1 MGPDPSESFRELRP
15 VCIKL
20 SREPT
25 PQSIRNLDS
34 KLASVNPVHLS
45 QLVEYVL
52 FPLKLALQSPNATCE
67 IQELCVRCIETLF
80 SRAHVYQSGTF
91 EEMFNYLCML
101 VSSRE
106 GGPGQIADK
115 PEELKLAVVS
125 CLSRLIQST
134 SLVIKAAFFS
144 PRCLP
149 ILGHSVSIL
158 LALSENEK
166 AKNLKL
172 SALGCLS
179 NLACCAGENI
189 VCRPRSVGSLEQE
202 EDREALENAVKDSVA
217 LTFASFIPG
226 ISISLCRVITGDSK
240 QGHAVIVQA
249 IDLWGDI
256 LSLVMNDKHMP
267 SKPSDSEDVI
277 SQLTSLVTEA
287 QSTGVQARGVQ
298 ENKEADISDS
308 NPEKLEKLPSL
319 KVNRTVKWF
328 CDTSSKLRILIERLS
343 TISAY
348 PNWKVRLSLAKFC
361 DKLLTDCMDSLQ
373 SCVSTVVDLLVGLSE
388 DDYSQVASLSKT
400 VLQKLSGRLGSGKQ
414 LCYPNTDWNANA
426 SAGPNASP
434 GWWEGGGGL
443 WVAITTK
450 NV

>member
-1 MGPDPSESFRELRP
+1 MGPDPGESFRELRP

-25 PQSIRNLDS
+25 AQSIRDLDS
-34 KLASVNPVHLS
+34 KLRSVNPAHLS

-52 FPLKLALQSPNATCE
+52 FPLKLALQSPNATNE

-80 SRAHVYQSGTF
+80 SRAYVYQSGTF

-101 VSSRE
+101 LSSRE

-115 PEELKLAVVS
+115 PEELKLVVVS
-125 CLSRLIQST
+125 CLSCLIQST

-158 LALSENEK
+158 LALSEKEK

-179 NLACCAGENI
+179 NLACCTGEDI
-189 VCRPRSVGSLEQE
+189 VCRPKSVGSLGQN

-226 ISISLCRVITGDSK
+226 ISISLCRVITGDTK
-240 QGHAVIVQA
+240 QGHAVIMQA

-267 SKPSDSEDVI
+267 SKPSDGGDVI
-277 SQLTSLVTEA
+277 SQLISLATEA
-287 QSTGVQARGVQ
+287 QSTGVQ

-308 NPEKLEKLPSL
+308 NPEKPDKLPSL
-319 KVNRTVKWF
+319 KINRTAKWF
-328 CDTSSKLRILIERLS
+328 CDTSSKLKILIERLS

-361 DKLLTDCMDSLQ
+361 DKLLTDCLDSLQ

-414 LCYPNTDWNANA
+414 LCYTNTDWDANA
-426 SAGPNASP
+426 SAGPNTSP
-434 GWWEGGGGL
+434 GRGKGGEL
-443 WVAITTK
+443 I
-450 NV
+450 